1 MRTKNHTEGFT
12 ARIGQFARQEPII
25 LIGILLF
32 IAIGISWLL
41 TSFELWPE
49 AVEPTPTGT
58 AIFEKGDPMTWIGM
72 KVMPVDRSIRKDFKI
87 PRRIKGIFVLDE
99 GLDIAKKYGVK
110 AGDVILS
117 IGRKPVYDINTF
129 VGVADNVKFMDGIL
143 LEIYR
148 DGQPTYITI
157 PFEYQ
162 YGPLMGPNQGTWQM
176 GSPVV
181 GPAFPYGP
189 IYNANNNQAQTQT
202 PNL

>member
-1 MRTKNHTEGFT
+1 MRAKVQPEGLM
-12 ARIGQFARQEPII
+12 AHIGDFARREPII

-49 AVEPTPTGT
+49 AVEPTPTG
-58 AIFEKGDPMTWIGM
+58 AAMFERGDPMTWIGM
-72 KVMPVDRSIRKDFKI
+72 KVMPVDRNIRKDFKI

-99 GLDIAKKYGVK
+99 GLDIAKKYGIK

-117 IGRKPVYDINTF
+117 IGRKPVYDIKTF
-129 VGVADNVKFMDGIL
+129 IDVADNVRYMDGIL
-143 LEIYR
+143 FEIYR
-148 DGQPTYITI
+148 GGQSTYLTI

-162 YGPLMGPNQGTWQM
+162 YGPLAGPNQGTWQM
-176 GSPVV
+176 GSPVW

-189 IYNANNNQAQTQT
+189 IYNGNNTQTQAQAQ
-202 PNL
+202 NL